1 MSSFLRWIGIVV
13 ATALLAFLCTK
24 HDHGGLKGIPVPLED
39 VVASIIFAAI
49 AAASIK
55 YGLKRTAAM
64 VAAPFVGGI
73 AGVFASGDQF
83 YGPFGGLVGL
93 LVGTIIVL
101 VPSLHIRRPTNRS
114 T

>member
-13 ATALLAFLCTK
+13 TAALLASVCSQ
-24 HDHGGLKGIPVPLED
+24 HDHGGLKGIPVPLGN
-39 VVASIIFAAI
+39 VAASIVFAAI

-55 YGLKRTAAM
+55 YGLKRTAAI

-73 AGVFASGDQF
+73 VGVFASGDQF
-83 YGPFGGLVGL
+83 YGPFGGLVGF
-93 LVGTIIVL
+93 LVGTIIAL
-101 VPSLHIRRPTNRS
+101 VPSLHIRPLTNRS